1 MKIPKETETRFHEFC
16 ENCPVCDLCVEGN
29 DYYASN
35 ELYERDSVI
44 SCKFYEI
51 CGRLKK
57 AGIIK

>member
-35 ELYERDSVI
+35 ELYKRDSVI

-51 CGRLKK
+51 CGR
-57 AGIIK
+57 